1 MAQTQEARGARR
13 GTGAHASRR
22 GRRGSAALAAAVV
35 AALLAPLALVGLAA
49 PAAAAEYR
57 PFGSVFSTNTNGEIL
72 LSANTLMTCT
82 TGANNCAAVRDGSSS
97 TNLSNNDHTMRY
109 VDVDGDASTFNSS
122 SAELAI
128 PAGGSVLWARL
139 YWGGRTAA
147 ANTAGA
153 DATLRD
159 RAVLRVPGATSY
171 ATVTAAHVDV
181 APDRAYQSFVDVT
194 DLVTAAGSGS
204 YMVGNVQSSANG
216 TNNYAGWTLVV
227 AVADP
232 AAPARNLTV
241 FDGFGSVANGDPLP
255 DFTVDGFITPPTGDI
270 RTSVGVVT
278 YEGDRGLVGDQL
290 LLNGLP
296 LTDAENPANNAFN
309 STITRAGVDRAFLA
323 GAAADG
329 SRRNPAYRNQLGF
342 DADVF
347 TVGSDYIPNGATS
360 ARFRLTTGGE
370 QFFPGVVTFS
380 TELYDPTLLG
390 HKSVTDLNGGDVRRG
405 DVLEYSVPVSNI
417 GLDVASDS
425 RFFDAIPTGTTYVP
439 GSLQVDGQP
448 LTDAEGDDD
457 GYYAQDP
464 SGHVVVHLGTGAD
477 ASRGGDIPIT
487 VGSDPAHVVTFRVR
501 VDDAAPAGVEL
512 VNAAAMT
519 YRGHTT
525 RAAASSATNVV
536 QRPVAE
542 PATAGQTPPVAQ
554 PYVRT
559 FTPRSATPGLRVDVL
574 ADARD
579 AEGGPLRTVAVTD
592 AAGGSV
598 TIGTDGALTYT
609 PRADF
614 AGRDVFTYTIE
625 DPTGLRS
632 TAAVQVVVVNEAP
645 VVGDDTATSTGGPV
659 TIAALANDSDPNGDA
674 IAYRSVPTTTPHGT
688 VTVDDQQRL
697 VYTPTPGFRGTD
709 AFDYTVEDS
718 RGAATTGRVT
728 VTVGNGAPV
737 AQGETL
743 RVNPGSSTPIALLA
757 NDSDPNGD
765 PVRVEVVTPFT
776 QGTATVDPA
785 TGVATYVAPA
795 NPTGPATMTYRVVD
809 DQTPAG
815 RSDVVTVTVTFNGA
829 PLAGDLTADVPEG
842 DADVVV
848 DVAGAASDPDGDALT
863 FAVGTAPAH
872 GSAVVTGAGG
882 VRYTPAAGWAGTDT
896 FTYTATDPMG
906 LTATGTV
913 SVTTPNVAPT
923 ITTSGA
929 SVATDGLL
937 AGVDVLQHAS
947 DVNVGPTDQVLRVT
961 GATADHG
968 AQVTVNPDGTLDVRP
983 ATGYRGTVTVTFTVS
998 DGAGGSVDGTL
1009 VVTVANAAPRVL
1021 PDTAATDTDT
1031 AVLVDVLGNDDDA
1044 NGDVLTVVPA
1054 SLTVPVD
1061 AAGTPRGGVEVVD
1074 GQVRYTPPAGWAGV
1088 VTFSYDATDGLAAG
1102 TASVTVTVRNAAP
1115 VTQAAHVTTP
1125 AGVPATVDL
1134 VARTTDANLGATDQQ
1149 LVVTGAAADADAQV
1163 VLTDDARGVVVTGAP
1178 GFKGDVTVTYTVSD
1192 GAGGTADGVLVV
1204 TVANAAPVVPPRG
1217 PDATPYGTPVVVDVL
1232 DGVTDANDDALTVT
1246 EVGTAVDADGTPRG
1260 TVTLVDGVVTY
1271 TPPTGWSGDVTF
1283 EFAVSDGTDT
1293 TRGTVTVTVGNGAP
1307 VVPATTVTVGNA
1319 GPSAI
1324 DVLAGASDPE
1334 GGELT
1339 VVDVEQPATGT
1350 VTVVDGR
1357 LVYTPEP
1364 GFVGTVTITFTVA
1377 DPQGARTVST
1387 VTVEVVAAAAGGTTP
1402 VAVEAVPAPAGDAL
1416 AVTGAQVA
1424 GVGAAAVLV
1433 LLVGAG
1439 LVVARRRWT
1448 HAG

>member
-1 MAQTQEARGARR
+1 MTRTQEARGARR
-13 GTGAHASRR
+13 GTGARAVRR
-22 GRRGSAALAAAVV
+22 GRRWSAALAAAVV
-35 AALLAPLALVGLAA
+35 TALVAPLAVLGLAS
-49 PAAAAEYR
+49 PATAAEYR
-57 PFGSVFSTNTNGEIL
+57 PFGAVFSTNTNGDIL
-72 LSANTLMTCT
+72 LAANTLMTCNAALDAT
-82 TGANNCAAVRDGSSS
+82 TGTCAAQRAGTGS
-97 TNLSNNDHTMRY
+97 NLNNNDVTGMRF
-109 VDVDGDASTFNSS
+109 VDVDGAAFPTFNSS
-122 SAELAI
+122 SASITI
-128 PAGGSVLWARL
+128 PEGGGVLWARL
-139 YWGGRTAA
+139 YWGGRTTD
-147 ANTAGA
+147 TAQTNA
-153 DATLRD
+153 DPALRG
-159 RAVLRVPGATSY
+159 RASLRVPGAAAYTSL
-171 ATVTAAHVDV
+171 TADRVDL
-181 APDRAYQSFVDVT
+181 ASSDSSGRAYQAYRDVT
-194 DLVTAAGSGS
+194 DLVAAAGSGS
-204 YMVGNVQSSANG
+204 YTVGDVQSSNG
-216 TNNYAGWTLVV
+216 GSNQFAGWSLVV
-227 AVADP
+227 AISDP
-232 AAPARNLTV
+232 AAPARNLTI
-241 FDGFGSVANGDPLP
+241 FDGFGSVATGDPLP
-255 DFTVDGFITPPTGDI
+255 TFTVSGFITPPNGDI

-278 YEGDRGLVGDQL
+278 YEGDRGYTGDQL
-290 LLNGLP
+290 RLNGTNLS
-296 LTDAENPANNAFN
+296 DAANPVGNSFN
-309 STITRAGVDRAFLA
+309 SSISRNGANVTTRD
-323 GAAADG
+323 
-329 SRRNPAYRNQLGF
+329 PAYVNQLGF

-347 TVGSDYIPNGATS
+347 SVGKPVINNSDTS
-360 ARFRLTTGGE
+360 ATFTLTTSQD
-370 QFFPGVVTFS
+370 QFFPGVVTFA

-390 HKSVTDLNGGDVRRG
+390 HKEAVDLDGGALERG
-405 DVLEYSVPVSNI
+405 DVIRYTVPVRNI

-439 GSLQVDGQP
+439 GSLTVDGQT
-448 LTDAEGDDD
+448 LTDAPGDDV
-457 GYYAQDP
+457 GYFSQEP
-464 SGHVVVHLGTGAD
+464 RGHVVVHLGTGAT
-477 ASRGGDIPIT
+477 AAAGGDVPIT
-487 VGSDPAHVVTFRVR
+487 ATDDPPAHVVTFDVR
-501 VDDAAPAGVEL
+501 VEDGAPGGAPL
-512 VNAAAMT
+512 VNGAAMT
-519 YRGHTT
+519 YRGKTT
-525 RAAASSATNVV
+525 RASASSASNIVTDVV
-536 QRPVAE
+536 SEAVA
-542 PATAGQTPPVAQ
+542 PGANPPVAT
-554 PYVRT
+554 PHVVT
-559 FTPRSATPGLRVDVL
+559 FTPRPDARSVTVDVL
-574 ADARD
+574 AGDHD
-579 AEGGPLRTVAVTD
+579 PDGDPIEVVAVTD
-592 AAGGSV
+592 AAGGELV
-598 TIGTDGALTYT
+598 IDPAGTVTYT
-609 PRADF
+609 PRPDF
-614 AGRDVFTYTIE
+614 AGRDVFTYTIQ
-625 DPTGLRS
+625 DPGGLRS

-697 VYTPTPGFRGTD
+697 VYTPAPGFRGTD

-795 NPTGPATMTYRVVD
+795 NPTGPATMTYRVAD

-829 PLAGDLTADVPEG
+829 PLAGDRTVDVPEG

-913 SVTTPNVAPT
+913 TVTTPNVAPT
-923 ITTSGA
+923 VTTSGA

-1115 VTQAAHVTTP
+1115 VTHAARVTTP

-1339 VVDVEQPATGT
+1339 VVDVEQPAAGT

-1364 GFVGTVTITFTVA
+1364 GFVGSVTITFTVA

-1387 VTVEVVAAAAGGTTP
+1387 VTVQVVAAAAGGTTP